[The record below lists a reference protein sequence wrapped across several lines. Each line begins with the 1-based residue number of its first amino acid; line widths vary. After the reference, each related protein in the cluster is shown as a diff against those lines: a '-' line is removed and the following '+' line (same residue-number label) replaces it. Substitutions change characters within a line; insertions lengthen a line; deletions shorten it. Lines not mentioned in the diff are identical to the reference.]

1 MPKKNAPEVSK
12 KAVQKQKQ
20 KAIEDKTFGL
30 KNKSKSKKVQQQVES
45 IQKNIMN
52 SGDPKLRKQEE
63 LRKKIKEEQK
73 ALRKAAKDEQDAL
86 FGAALLAVQ
95 KKTNA
100 PSAAKVEAKGR
111 DHNDDNAPKAS
122 STSRAMKLMYQMD
135 AQEMSEQLKLNN
147 PNYVPTLEDEIEQQR
162 QDLMKQLQG
171 TGTPVTPE
179 TFAAWKDRKRKQK
192 ADLVQKTIEQEYKKK
207 KGGKGLSVL
216 SGRDL
221 YEYRKELFVDRDED
235 DNNNNNNNSVAVE
248 VEQLAET
255 VNQELFLEEEDDDDL
270 DDLDDD

>member
-1 MPKKNAPEVSK
+1 MPKKAKAPEVSK
-12 KAVQKQKQ
+12 KAIQKQKQ

-45 IQKNIMN
+45 IQKTIMN
-52 SGDPKLRKQEE
+52 SGDPKLRKLEE
-63 LRKKIKEEQK
+63 QRKQHKEEMK
-73 ALRKAAKDEQDAL
+73 ARKKAAKEEQDAL

-95 KKTNA
+95 KKSNQ

-111 DHNDDNAPKAS
+111 DHNEETGTK

-135 AQEMSEQLKLNN
+135 AQEMSEKLKQDN

-162 QDLMKQLQG
+162 QDKVKQLQG
-171 TGTPVTPE
+171 KGTPVTPE
-179 TFAAWKDRKRKQK
+179 TFAAWKERKRKQK
-192 ADLVQKTIEQEYKKK
+192 AEAVQKTVEQEFKKK

-221 YEYRKELFVDRDED
+221 YEYKKELFVDRED
-235 DNNNNNNNSVAVE
+235 DEVVNVVSE
-248 VEQLAET
+248 TKVEQLAEH
-255 VNQELFLEEEDDDDL
+255 VNQELFLQEDDDL